1 MRDGGQCL
9 YGRNARPYDVEWRK
23 GSPSP
28 LVENLIHYLPLLF
41 GANRGQ
47 GRSLDRRMK
56 KAIF

>member
-1 MRDGGQCL
+1 MEANAFMAAMHDLTMWSGG
-9 YGRNARPYDVEWRK
+9 R
-23 GSPSP
+23 GSPTP

-47 GRSLDRRMK
+47 RRSLDRRMK

>member
-1 MRDGGQCL
+1 MEANAFMAAMHDLTMWCGGRGLPQ
-9 YGRNARPYDVEWRK
+9 
-23 GSPSP
+23 

-47 GRSLDRRMK
+47 RRSLDRRMK